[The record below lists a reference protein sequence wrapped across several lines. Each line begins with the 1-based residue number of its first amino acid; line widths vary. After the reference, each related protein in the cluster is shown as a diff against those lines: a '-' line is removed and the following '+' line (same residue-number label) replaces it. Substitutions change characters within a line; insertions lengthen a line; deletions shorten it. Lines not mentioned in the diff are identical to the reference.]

1 MKLNRFILVLLIV
14 LIVNDF
20 TILAKNIA
28 IAYVIAKAID
38 SILGKGE

>member
-28 IAYVIAKAID
+28 IAYVLTMVID